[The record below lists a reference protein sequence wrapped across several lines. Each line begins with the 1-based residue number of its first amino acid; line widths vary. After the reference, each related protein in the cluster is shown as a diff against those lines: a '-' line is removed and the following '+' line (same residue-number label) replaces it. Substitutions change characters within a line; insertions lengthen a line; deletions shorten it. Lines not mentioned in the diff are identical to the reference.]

1 MYEIST
7 ASDHMD
13 LLEKLNTFLTA
24 TGSAFN
30 LSYSGTGNGTLGSY
44 KGGSASVAETFTI
57 TATSST
63 NFTVVGSVTGAL
75 SDATVGTPYT
85 GTKIQFTITAG
96 ATPFVAGD
104 VFTLSTAPKWASQ
117 RNNRIKA
124 VLGSMTEK
132 YLAFNYQKALSD
144 GFSSTCSAYPA
155 TLGCQLASAVSVYAV
170 VITPDASGVTYAPKA
185 FDLQYS
191 DDGSSW
197 TTLQSYSGLTSS
209 WTSQTPRTF
218 TVTSPASHAYW
229 RINVTDGNNATL
241 CNIGRLE
248 FRNASSTVSH
258 WDIIWKAPGN
268 DGAQSIYVGV
278 MPFAHVSADY
288 YNWRIGGFS
297 GFTEYQT
304 FSAQAG
310 PCVDP
315 VMPLWNSSIAYW
327 FVADGARVKIMTKVS
342 SQYECA
348 YMGYIDSYLSPGQYP
363 YPVAIGASTAFANPP
378 VLNSS
383 NWRWSYNSTS
393 ERHAFCRGGQASI
406 NGDNYC
412 NFRLRNQ
419 AGTWQGYTANTAGDG
434 NSIWPSFTVMTDLRP
449 NLDDSYTLYP
459 YIINN
464 SAPNC
469 WGEISG
475 VAAISGYSNGA
486 ENIITIGTDRW
497 VVMQDVTRTT
507 TQSYFAV
514 KLN

>member
-7 ASDHMD
+7 ATDYMD

-104 VFTLSTAPKWASQ
+104 VFTISTAPKWQQQ
-117 RNNRIKA
+117 RNNRVKA

-132 YLAFNYQKALSD
+132 YIAFNYHKALND
-144 GFSSTCSAYPA
+144 GDYTTAAAFPIN
-155 TLGCQLASAVSVYAV
+155 LGCQLASAATITAV
-170 VITPDASGVTYAPKA
+170 VITPDTSGNTNAPKD

-197 TTLQSYSGLTSS
+197 TTQQG
-209 WTSQTPRTF
+209 F
-218 TVTSPASHAYW
+218 TGNSTGWASTTGRSFAVTSPSGHAYW
-229 RINVTDGNNATL
+229 RINITAGVGTT
-241 CNIGRLE
+241 CNIARLE
-248 FRNASSTVSH
+248 FRTSGGTVSH
-258 WDIIWKAPGN
+258 WDCIWKAPGT
-268 DGAQSIYVGV
+268 DGLQSIYVGA

-288 YNWRIGGFS
+288 YNWRIGGFA
-297 GFTEYQT
+297 GFTDYQY
-304 FSAQAG
+304 FSAQPG

-327 FVADGARVKIMTKVS
+327 FVVDGSRVKVLTKVS

-348 YMGYIDSYLSPGQYP
+348 YLGYIDSYLSPGQYP
-363 YPVAIGASTAFANPP
+363 YPLAIGASAAFPNLPAI
-378 VLNSS
+378 NSV
-383 NWRWSYNSTS
+383 NWRWSYIGN
-393 ERHAFCRGGQASI
+393 ERKAFCRGQQASV

-419 AGTWQGYTANTAGDG
+419 AGTWQGFTAISATDSH
-434 NSIWPSFTVMTDLRP
+434 SIWPSYTVMTDLRP
-449 NLDDSYTLYP
+449 NLDGSYVLYP
-459 YIINN
+459 CILNEN
-464 SAPNC
+464 SPNC

-475 VAAISGYSNGA
+475 VSIVSGYSNGA
-486 ENIITIGTDRW
+486 ENIVTVGGASW
-497 VVMQDVTRTT
+497 LVMQDVNRTT
-507 TQSYFAV
+507 AQSYFAV